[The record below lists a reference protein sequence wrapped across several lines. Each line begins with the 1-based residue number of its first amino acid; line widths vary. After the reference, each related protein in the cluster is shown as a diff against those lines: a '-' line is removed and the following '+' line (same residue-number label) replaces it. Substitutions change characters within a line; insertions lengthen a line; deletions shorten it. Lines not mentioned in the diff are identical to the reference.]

1 MGIQVISNYVMEL
14 IAKRIAGDIVIS
26 TDYGSALRRW
36 REIFGVTQQEL
47 ARMMGISASVVSD
60 YEKSRRAPG
69 VRFLKR
75 FVEALLLIDSRRD
88 WEVVKQL
95 SKSLNINVGAII
107 DVRELSS
114 PMRLHEL
121 LECIKG
127 ALINSV
133 ADDVEI
139 YGYTVLDSIGAIETM
154 SGNEFW
160 QIMGMTSRRALIFT
174 KVSTGRS
181 PLIAVRVAPVKPAVI
196 VLHGPKRVDPLAI
209 KLADKEGL
217 PLIVSFAENVDKL
230 IDSLR
235 NKSVQHI

>member
-1 MGIQVISNYVMEL
+1 MISNYVVEL

-47 ARMMGISASVVSD
+47 ARMMGISASVISD

-88 WEVVKQL
+88 WEVIKQL
-95 SKSLNINVGAII
+95 AKSLNINVGAII

-133 ADDVEI
+133 VDDVEI
-139 YGYTVLDSIGAIETM
+139 YGYTVLDSLGAIETM

-174 KVSTGRS
+174 KVTTGRS

-217 PLIVSFAENVDKL
+217 PLVVSFAENVHEL

-235 NKSVQHI
+235 SKSVQHI

>member
-1 MGIQVISNYVMEL
+1 VISNYVVEL

-47 ARMMGISASVVSD
+47 ARMMGISASVISD

-88 WEVVKQL
+88 WEVIKQL
-95 SKSLNINVGAII
+95 AKSLNINVGAII

-133 ADDVEI
+133 VDDVEI
-139 YGYTVLDSIGAIETM
+139 YGYTVLDSLGAIETM

-174 KVSTGRS
+174 KVTTGRS

-217 PLIVSFAENVDKL
+217 PLVVSFAENVHEL

-235 NKSVQHI
+235 SKSVQHI

>member
-1 MGIQVISNYVMEL
+1 MISNYVIEL
-14 IAKRIAGDIVIS
+14 IAKRIAGDIAMS

-36 REIFGVTQQEL
+36 REIFSVTQQEL
-47 ARMMGISASVVSD
+47 ARMMGISASVISD

-69 VRFLKR
+69 VKFLKR
-75 FVEALLLIDSRRD
+75 FVEALLLIDSRRN
-88 WEVVKQL
+88 WEVIKQL
-95 SKSLNINVGAII
+95 ARSLNINIGAII

-114 PMRLHEL
+114 PMQLYEL
-121 LECIKG
+121 LECIEG
-127 ALINSV
+127 ALINSI
-133 ADDVEI
+133 ADNIQI
-139 YGYTVLDSIGAIETM
+139 YGYTILDSLGAIETM

-174 KVSTGRS
+174 KVTTGRS
-181 PLIAVRVAPVKPAVI
+181 PLIAVRVAPVKPAAI

-217 PLIVSFAENVDKL
+217 PLIVSFAESVNQL

>member
-1 MGIQVISNYVMEL
+1 MISNYVVEL
-14 IAKRIAGDIVIS
+14 IAKRIAGDIAIS

-47 ARMMGISASVVSD
+47 ARMMGISASVISD

-88 WEVVKQL
+88 WEVLKQL
-95 SKSLNINVGAII
+95 AKSLNINIGAII

-121 LECIKG
+121 LESIKG
-127 ALINSV
+127 ALINSI
-133 ADDVEI
+133 ANDVEI
-139 YGYTVLDSIGAIETM
+139 YGYTILDSIGAIETM

-174 KVSTGRS
+174 KVTTGRS

-196 VLHGPKRVDPLAI
+196 VLHGPKKVDPLAI

-217 PLIVSFAENVDKL
+217 PLVVSFSENVDKL

-235 NKSVQHI
+235 NKSIQHI